1 MSWKVQRVTT
11 GEREFFRAVK
21 VYGNN
26 VVSKGGIWKT
36 EAEAAK
42 VAKNLNDTESIT
54 DSVFEGADSVERIER
69 NIDEIVDFYLGLDKE
84 EVFIDDE
91 IDEF

>member
-11 GEREFFRAVK
+11 GEREFFRAVR

-26 VVSKGGIWKT
+26 IISKGGIWKT

-69 NIDEIVDFYLGLDKE
+69 HIDEIVDFYLGLDRE
-84 EVFIDDE
+84 EVFVDDE